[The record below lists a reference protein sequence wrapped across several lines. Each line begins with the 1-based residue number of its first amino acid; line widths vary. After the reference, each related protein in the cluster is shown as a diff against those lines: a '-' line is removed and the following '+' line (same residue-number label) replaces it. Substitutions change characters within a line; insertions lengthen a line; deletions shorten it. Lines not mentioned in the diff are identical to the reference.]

1 MQIQIKTVVDI
12 TETNRNRN
20 DGSVE
25 YKQQSN
31 LNTLIQT
38 VGIKVNSYYDS
49 PPQLES
55 LELTDEF
62 GSNIK
67 GEHNVWTFTLN
78 VEYEGGIDHND
89 LLELFDLVPVTT
101 DLNETV
107 KINKNV
113 FHTKDKKYKNI
124 SFEIV

>member
-20 DGSVE
+20 DGSVQ
-25 YKQQSN
+25 YKQQAN
-31 LNTLIQT
+31 LNTLVQT
-38 VGIKVNSYYDS
+38 VGMKVNSYYDS

-55 LELTDEF
+55 IEITDEF

-67 GEHNVWTFTLN
+67 GEHNVWTFILN
-78 VEYEGGIDHND
+78 VEYEAGITKDD
-89 LLELFDLVPVTT
+89 LLELFDLVPIIA